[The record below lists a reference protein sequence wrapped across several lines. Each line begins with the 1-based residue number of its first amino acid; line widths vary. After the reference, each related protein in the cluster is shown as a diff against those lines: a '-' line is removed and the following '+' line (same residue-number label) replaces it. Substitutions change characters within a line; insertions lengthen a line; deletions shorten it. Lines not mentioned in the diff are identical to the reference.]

1 MRILLISM
9 ILSLILAVNPAVAAK
24 PKKAKARKTRLYLA
38 AALFNG
44 REVRFNQ
51 DLASR
56 LEGMGYRVVLPQR
69 DGFEYVT
76 LRKTIQDKA
85 VKDKAVKDKAVVNMT
100 RDLIYLLDMGVFIP
114 QSDIVVANL
123 DEPLD
128 PGVIV
133 ELTYA
138 HLMGKHVIGFRT
150 DTRTP
155 FPKQDGSLG
164 MHSFVALQCDEIIKL
179 KIPDQNVH
187 DASAAM
193 QTLAK
198 KISKLAKK
206 VDVSGPPAFSK
217 SALDNPVISKL
228 LHASRL
234 VFNDVHGIHSDK
246 GLKKVIA
253 NYQNNHKLIQQ
264 LAIPETNKV

>member
-1 MRILLISM
+1 MRILLISL
-9 ILSLILAVNPAVAAK
+9 ILSVFLPVNPTMAAK
-24 PKKAKARKTRLYLA
+24 IKNAKPRKTRLYLA

-69 DGFEYVT
+69 DGFEYIT
-76 LRKTIQDKA
+76 LRKTIQDK
-85 VKDKAVKDKAVVNMT
+85 KVKDKAVVSMT

-206 VDVSGPPAFSK
+206 IDVSGPPAFNK
-217 SALDNPVISKL
+217 SALDTPVITKL
-228 LHASRL
+228 LQASRL
-234 VFNDVHGIHSDK
+234 VFNDVHGIHSNK

-253 NYQNNHKLIQQ
+253 NYQANHKLIQQ
-264 LAIPETNKV
+264 LAIPVTSKA